1 MAGMLDGKTALIT
14 GGARGIGRAAALAFA
29 REGARVVVADLLA
42 EGAQETVAMIN
53 AGGGQAL
60 SVHGDVTKPDVV
72 KSWVGDGRQGLRPH
86 RLRLQQCGYRRL
98 SGRGRGQAHRRL
110 AGGRVRP
117 HDRDQPQERVAVHAR
132 RDPRMLA
139 DGKGGAI
146 VNTASIAGLVG
157 LETSSAY
164 VAAKHGVIGL
174 TKTAA
179 LEYAKSGIRVNA
191 VCPGYIVTEMTR
203 EPMAAQGR
211 QIMRA
216 FRSAASARRRISPRW
231 WCGCARTGR
240 PTSAARPT
248 TSTAAISR
256 REERG

>member
-42 EGAQETVAMIN
+42 EGAQETVAMVN

-72 KSWVGDGRQGLRPH
+72 KSWVTTAVKTFGRIDCAFNNAGIS
-86 RLRLQQCGYRRL
+86 GY
-98 SGRGRGQAHRRL
+98 QVEA
-110 AGGRVRP
+110 AGKLTADWPEEGF
-117 HDRDQPQERVAVHAR
+117 DRMIEINLKSVWLCM
-132 RDPRMLA
+132 RDEIRAMLA

-191 VCPGYIVTEMTR
+191 VCPGYIVTDMTR
-203 EPMAAQGR
+203 EPMQRKGD
-211 QIMRA
+211 QIMSRIPFGRLGTPEDIAEMVVWLCSDRA
-216 FRSAASARRRISPRW
+216 GYVSGASYNVDGAYFAA
-231 WCGCARTGR
+231 
-240 PTSAARPT
+240 
-248 TSTAAISR
+248 
-256 REERG
+256 